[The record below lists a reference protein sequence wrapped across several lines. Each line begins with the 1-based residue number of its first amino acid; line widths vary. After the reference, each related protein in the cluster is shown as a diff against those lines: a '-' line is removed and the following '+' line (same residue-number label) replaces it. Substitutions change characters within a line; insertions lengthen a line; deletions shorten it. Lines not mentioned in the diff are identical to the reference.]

1 MLPIM
6 ANLCT
11 ANGKRIRTANPC
23 LPGIATGGS
32 VTAAAVTTRCPASL
46 SALSLPRLSRDIPL
60 AVIPRRLAAAN
71 ATVARFLIQ
80 AGAIREADVPESW
93 DDAMEVC
100 QHALD
105 GWVKRELGPLHCLS
119 PHFSL
124 TAVSYPDPNAPLRPD
139 PQATEPIYYR
149 SVEICWY
156 EAGEQQWVIGSR
168 LEALN
173 RECPGAGRA
182 VLDILQR
189 QASHVYPVFTPDL
202 ACHNASFLYWC
213 GEEDEESVLDMDC
226 GDDAEER
233 AAMRDDMVTR
243 QKLNEAFPPWATSF
257 PGKKPSSASFKRLT
271 SGLRDPRS
279 CDIAV
284 DALALACLRFE
295 ENYQP
300 EVEGDYLGWGAV
312 LSWREDDLTVRIYDD
327 MVNMA
332 HQSEYCDR
340 IGELIVGLDEP
351 QTMQLWQ
358 KAMHVRF
365 KAIQLIDR
373 LIYKLSEGY

>member
-11 ANGKRIRTANPC
+11 ASGKRIRTTIPG
-23 LPGIATGGS
+23 LPGIATGRGA
-32 VTAAAVTTRCPASL
+32 TPAAVTPHRPASIP
-46 SALSLPRLSRDIPL
+46 ALFLPRLSRDIPM

-71 ATVARFLIQ
+71 AAVARFLIQ

-100 QHALD
+100 QQALD
-105 GWVKRELGPLHCLS
+105 AWVKRELGSLHCLS
-119 PHFSL
+119 PQFSL
-124 TAVSYPDPNAPLRPD
+124 TAVSYTDPTAPLRNV
-139 PQATEPIYYR
+139 QASEPPHYR

-156 EAGEQQWVIGSR
+156 ESGEQQWVIGPR

-173 RECPGAGRA
+173 RECPGAGRT

-202 ACHNASFLYWC
+202 AYHHASFLYWC
-213 GEEDEESVLDMDC
+213 GEEDEETVLDLDC
-226 GDDAEER
+226 GDDPEER
-233 AAMRDDMVTR
+233 AAMREGMVTR

-257 PGKKPSSASFKRLT
+257 SGKKPSIASFKRLA
-271 SGLRDPRS
+271 SGLRDPQS
-279 CDIAV
+279 CAIAA
-284 DALALACLRFE
+284 DALALAQLRFDG
-295 ENYQP
+295 NYQP

-332 HQSEYCDR
+332 HQGEYCDR
-340 IGELIVGLDEP
+340 IGELIVGLDDP
-351 QTMQLWQ
+351 QTMQSWQ
-358 KAMHVRF
+358 TAMRTRF
-365 KAIQLIDR
+365 KAIRLIDR
-373 LIYKLSEGY
+373 LIYQLSEGY